1 MEVKFDVDDTT
12 VKNFTS
18 SAKERLVTQASI
30 YIIEVIEEAKK
41 LEGKFRENGAGTE
54 ITDTIILQ
62 AVRRNKSPKKTNIKV
77 ILLKIFSELLLFIAG
92 IMFLPNMFVDSNG
105 KLNIVYFALYLFV
118 ICIAIILCV
127 VNNFLGGD

>member
-1 MEVKFDVDDTT
+1 
-12 VKNFTS
+12 
-18 SAKERLVTQASI
+18 
-30 YIIEVIEEAKK
+30 VIEEAKK